1 VSQLP
6 KRVTERVHAT
16 CVALHVGR
24 GWRGLLLCGP
34 SGSGKSDLALR
45 LIDGGG
51 RLVSDDQTEIRRVGG
66 RLLATAPRTIAG
78 LIEARGVG
86 IVRLAR
92 DQLVTRTT
100 LALLIDLVP
109 ERQIERLPEPVRQSL
124 LGVELPL
131 LAVNPFEPSAAAKL
145 RLAFRQFAVA

>member
-1 VSQLP
+1 
-6 KRVTERVHAT
+6 
-16 CVALHVGR
+16 
-24 GWRGLLLCGP
+24 
-34 SGSGKSDLALR
+34 

-51 RLVSDDQTEIRRVGG
+51 RLVSDDQTEIRRAGG
-66 RLLATAPRTIAG
+66 QLLATAPRTIAG

-92 DQLVTRTT
+92 DQLVARVP
-100 LALLIDLVP
+100 LALLVDLVP
-109 ERQIERLPEPVRQSL
+109 ERQIERLPEPGRQSV